1 MTKKKKVKDASIDN
15 LSGPEKAAVFL
26 LTLGEDFTSK
36 VFQRLDEEELKVVG
50 RQMAKMDH
58 VDQEDITAL
67 LNEFKGDSGASDL
80 FLSGDDMLENAL
92 KTALN
97 SDKASAILDEI
108 RSDWKLTLFQKAR
121 KLEPKVLVN
130 FLRNEHPQT
139 VALVLAVLEHSQAA
153 SVLSE
158 LKEDTQVEVVMR
170 MAELDKVSPEILVDV
185 DRVLQEELL
194 SVEGMEGQ
202 KLGGVEAVAEIL
214 NNADRALEA
223 SVLEGVEEQRE
234 SLAEEI
240 RKLMFVFEDLVNVDD
255 RGVMAIL
262 KEVSTDDLK
271 LALRTASEE
280 LKELIFRNMS
290 SRAVE
295 MLKEDM
301 EIMGPVRLK
310 DVE

>member
-121 KLEPKVLVN
+121 KLDPKVLVN
-130 FLRNEHPQT
+130 FLRNE
-139 VALVLAVLEHSQAA
+139 
-153 SVLSE
+153 
-158 LKEDTQVEVVMR
+158 
-170 MAELDKVSPEILVDV
+170 
-185 DRVLQEELL
+185 
-194 SVEGMEGQ
+194 
-202 KLGGVEAVAEIL
+202 
-214 NNADRALEA
+214 
-223 SVLEGVEEQRE
+223 
-234 SLAEEI
+234 
-240 RKLMFVFEDLVNVDD
+240 
-255 RGVMAIL
+255 
-262 KEVSTDDLK
+262 
-271 LALRTASEE
+271 
-280 LKELIFRNMS
+280 
-290 SRAVE
+290 
-295 MLKEDM
+295 
-301 EIMGPVRLK
+301 
-310 DVE
+310 